1 MADRDWGNR
10 RIYSTQGTAT
20 NPSTTTIIAEID
32 SSQLGTNNLSSGT
45 KQKSFMVTWI
55 LGGSTRL
62 TGIFEHARST
72 GIGDTGVRNGDVT
85 RVWLSTAGSAQYQY
99 PVALQGSSN
108 GGDRLRIRVSSGVTG
123 LVDGKIF
130 AEPLT

>member
-1 MADRDWGNR
+1 MSDRDWGNR

-20 NPSTTTIIAEID
+20 NPSTTTLIAEID
-32 SSQLGTNNLSSGT
+32 STKLGTNNFSTRS
-45 KQKSFMVTWI
+45 KQRHYMVTWMI
-55 LGGSTRL
+55 GGSTRMTARL
-62 TGIFEHARST
+62 EHALST
-72 GIGDTGVRNGDVT
+72 GTGSTGVRDGDVT
-85 RVWLSTAGSAQYQY
+85 NVWVSTAGTVQYQY

-123 LVDGKIF
+123 LVDAKIF